1 MEDIEIARSTKLK
14 KIEKIADEIGINEEE
29 LEPYGRYKAKIS
41 IDVLNRL
48 EKQKDGKLILVTAIN
63 PTPLGEGKTTM
74 AIGLADGLRKIGKKA
89 ILALREPSLRTCI
102 WYKRWSDRWRTFS
115 SCTNGRY

>member
-14 KIEKIADEIGINEEE
+14 KIECIAKEVGIDEEE
-29 LEPYGRYKAKIS
+29 LELYGKYKAKI
-41 IDVLNRL
+41 LPETFERL
-48 EKQKDGKLILVTAIN
+48 KNQNNGKLVLVTAIN

-89 ILALREPSLRTCI
+89 ILALREPSLRTSF
-102 WYKRWSDRWRTFS
+102 WD
-115 SCTNGRY
+115 